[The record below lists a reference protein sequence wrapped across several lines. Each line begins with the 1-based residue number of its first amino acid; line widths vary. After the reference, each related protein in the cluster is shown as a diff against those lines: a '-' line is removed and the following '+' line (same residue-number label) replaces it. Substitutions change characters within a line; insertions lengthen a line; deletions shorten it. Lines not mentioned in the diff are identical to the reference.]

1 MSSKARQ
8 IADGVEQLN
17 LISPKS
23 PPLTLRSKGQDVLVL
38 FLCLDQPGRHE
49 RPVQLDYLRSN
60 LDRRKLQLHRDK
72 ARKFVYSSSTFAPF
86 PQTGNIIVDAESQ
99 VRQVDEQHCPI
110 RILYKMPL
118 LLRFE
123 G

>member
-17 LISPKS
+17 LISPK
-23 PPLTLRSKGQDVLVL
+23 PPLPLRSKGQNVFVPLFGLDKSSRHKRLVQ
-38 FLCLDQPGRHE
+38 FN
-49 RPVQLDYLRSN
+49 YLWPN
-60 LDRRKLQLHRDK
+60 LDRRKLQVHRNK
-72 ARKFVYSSSTFAPF
+72 TRQLIYSLAPLALL
-86 PQTGNIIVDAESQ
+86 PQICDIIIDAKSN

-110 RILYKMPL
+110 RILYEMSL
-118 LLRFE
+118 LLRLE